1 MVLYI
6 LWLLILLVNY
16 MAMLLVGLCATG
28 IVKLYYTCDSFRG
41 ASDVWYSHC
50 LNRTKV
56 DVGLSVRISVTVS
69 VLSNKLKSVL

>member
-16 MAMLLVGLCATG
+16 MTMLLVCLCATG

-50 LNRTKV
+50 LNGPELTI
-56 DVGLSVRISVTVS
+56 LS
-69 VLSNKLKSVL
+69 